1 MKASIRQLPPLAR
14 ALTIRQ
20 PWAWAV
26 VAGHKDVE
34 NRSWS
39 TPFRGT
45 IAIHAGYAEDLEAY
59 ADLVAERGRELAI
72 PAYEQMTRG
81 AIVGVVDLVDCVERH
96 TSSWFGG
103 PYGFVLANA
112 RMLDR
117 PIECRGQLG
126 LWELSSELADEIRA
140 AIAEG

>member
-1 MKASIRQLPPLAR
+1 MKASIRRLQPLTR

-20 PWAWAV
+20 PRAWAV

-59 ADLVAERGRELAI
+59 TELVAERGRELVI
-72 PAYEQMTRG
+72 PPYELMTRG
-81 AIVGVVDLVDCVERH
+81 AIVGVVDLVDCVESH
-96 TSSWFGG
+96 SSSWFEG

-112 RMLDR
+112 KMLER
-117 PIECRGQLG
+117 PIE
-126 LWELSSELADEIRA
+126 
-140 AIAEG
+140 